1 MKQKL
6 KKILLAGALAL
17 PLLVGAQTNSFKPF
31 TGCCYGPFRNGES
44 PNWGIYPTTNE
55 IAADMPI
62 IKNFCSQIRTYGT
75 ENNLFYIP
83 REANKFGIGFY
94 AGAWIDNA
102 GADSTQLTDLARIGN
117 LNYPTT
123 RGLVVGNEYLYRH
136 PTDFAKLTNSI
147 AQVRNAVT
155 NKTIKVGAA
164 EQWHV
169 WRDYP
174 TLANSVDFM
183 MVHVHPYW
191 EGQNVTNAANFV
203 VEKYNLIKSL
213 NPGKKIII
221 GETGWPTVGATIG
234 EAVPSTNNQERFFKD
249 FRELARTQNIDY
261 LMFSMFNEAWK
272 ASTGEGVVGGNWGIM
287 DENRNLK
294 SSMENILQSETKITS
309 ISPQNISFRS
319 YESGGYILER
329 KSSLLTNNWTTVTN
343 LTGAV
348 GTNLTTLAIPKDNSP
363 TGFYRLK
370 FKYK

>member
-1 MKQKL
+1 MKNKL
-6 KKILLAGALAL
+6 KKILATGALAV
-17 PLLVGAQTNSFKPF
+17 PLLVGAQTGSFKPF
-31 TGCCYGPFRNGES
+31 TGCCYGPYRTGES
-44 PNWGIYPTTNE
+44 PNYGIYPTINE

-62 IKNFCSQIRTYGT
+62 IKNFCSQIRTYGD
-75 ENNLFYIP
+75 ENTLFYIP
-83 REANKFGIGFY
+83 REANNVGVGFY

-102 GADSTQLTDLARIGN
+102 AADSTQLTDLARIGN

-136 PTDFAKLTNSI
+136 GGDLANLTSSI
-147 AQVRNAVT
+147 AQVKNAVT
-155 NKTIKVGAA
+155 NKNIKVGAA
-164 EQWHV
+164 EQWHI

-174 TLANSVDFM
+174 TLANSVDFI
-183 MVHVHPYW
+183 MVHIHPYW
-191 EGQNVTNAANFV
+191 EGQNITNAANFV
-203 VEKYNLIKSL
+203 VEKYNFIKNL

-221 GETGWPTVGATIG
+221 GETGWPTAGATFG
-234 EAVPSTNNQERFFKD
+234 QAVPSTNNQEIFFRD
-249 FRELARTQNIDY
+249 FRKLAAEQNIDY
-261 LMFSMFNEAWK
+261 LMFDIFNEQWK
-272 ASTGEGVVGGNWGIM
+272 IQNEGTVGGNWGIL

-294 SSMENILQSETKITS
+294 SSMEKILQSETKITS

-319 YESGGYILER
+319 YESGGYVLER

-348 GTNLTTLAIPKDNSP
+348 GTNLTTLSIPKDSSP